1 MGRRWLLLA
10 LVAGAL
16 IAVALGANAGGIQV
30 GPIPPQDQVE
40 AVPLATPPSA
50 VAPTP
55 QLTLEP
61 EPEAVPVLDRAS
73 FWVRMLAM
81 ALGAL
86 VVLYLAAR
94 LARWLLENSGQG
106 AYGRVTPLPPGG
118 GGRETEQ
125 VRAAVLAALADL
137 DEAGDPRRAV
147 IACWLR
153 LERVAATAGTPRL
166 ASDSP
171 TDFVSRLLEAHGV
184 DGAGLAETYE
194 LARYS
199 PHDITEEHRASARRA
214 LTDID
219 ARLRVTS

>member
-1 MGRRWLLLA
+1 MGRRWWLLA

-16 IAVALGANAGGIQV
+16 IAVALGANAGGLRT
-30 GPIPPQDQVE
+30 GPIPTSDQAE
-40 AVPLATPPSA
+40 NVPLVTPSL

-55 QLTLEP
+55 AFTLEP
-61 EPEAVPVLDRAS
+61 QPEAEPDVDSAS

-86 VVLYLAAR
+86 MVLYVAAR
-94 LARWLLENSGQG
+94 LARWLLENAGQG
-106 AYGRVTPLPPGG
+106 AIRRVVPLPHG
-118 GGRETEQ
+118 GGRQETEQ

-153 LERVAATAGTPRL
+153 LERVAASAGTPRL

-214 LTDID
+214 LTDVD
-219 ARLRVTS
+219 ARLRVTP